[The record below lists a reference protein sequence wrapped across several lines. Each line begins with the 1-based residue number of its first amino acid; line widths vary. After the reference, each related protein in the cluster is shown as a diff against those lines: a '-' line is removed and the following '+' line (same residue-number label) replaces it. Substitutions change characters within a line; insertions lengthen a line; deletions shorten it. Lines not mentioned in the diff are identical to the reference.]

1 MLKAPAALKDKKVA
15 LQFRAGKMTLANGT
29 VTADPRKGMLA
40 FLPHPT
46 GVTEIMW
53 CPLDDSEPDTYCIF
67 PRTATVSRVTKCTTG
82 RVMLIDIQDR
92 QLFFWL
98 QDRSDDKDEATFKKA
113 QQLLIPPKSQAAPA
127 TAPTAAAVSAPTA
140 AATAAPRTT
149 ASGSSISVQ
158 ALQNILA
165 DLTAGQGQR
174 VSLQAL
180 LGSDALLAALN
191 EDRAFYTARLEEHLP
206 PTQEGNTRDIV
217 DEVRNPQVSATAAM
231 LQAAL
236 EDPSGFHEVTTAFGV
251 AGPANASGVAGFLQ
265 RLLDD
270 AAKKNAQ

>member
-1 MLKAPAALKDKKVA
+1 
-15 LQFRAGKMTLANGT
+15 
-29 VTADPRKGMLA
+29 
-40 FLPHPT
+40 
-46 GVTEIMW
+46 
-53 CPLDDSEPDTYCIF
+53 
-67 PRTATVSRVTKCTTG
+67 
-82 RVMLIDIQDR
+82 MLIDIQDR

-180 LGSDALLAALN
+180 LGSHALLAALN
-191 EDRAFYTARLEEHLP
+191 EDRAFYPARLEEHLP

-217 DEVRNPQVSATAAM
+217 DEVRNPQVSQQLPCCRRPWRT
-231 LQAAL
+231 
-236 EDPSGFHEVTTAFGV
+236 PV
-251 AGPANASGVAGFLQ
+251 ASMSDNCIW
-265 RLLDD
+265 RLLASKCVRSRRVP
-270 AAKKNAQ
+270 AATLGRCCQENAQ